1 MSDFKSILKPI
12 LPLRII
18 AFIFQIISI
27 GLSLAQP
34 VFIGL
39 LIDKINLLA
48 TPDHFQEIT
57 QLTIMLIGVSI
68 LDLIV
73 YYLKDR
79 FSKALYDGINLM
91 RDHVLSLAL
100 NQPISIFESNNIG
113 DKLNKIL
120 NDSELYA
127 KYKVYQVPS
136 TAIILIRIIA
146 IYIILFN
153 MNPALTGLLV
163 VIFSIYVI
171 IYLGINKKIRPLIGE
186 ELADYSNVMSEE
198 KSKELVLLVQCT
210 ECQHY

>member
-1 MSDFKSILKPI
+1 VHVSEFKSILKPI

-39 LIDKINLLA
+39 LIDKINLQV

-68 LDLIV
+68 LDFIV
-73 YYLKDR
+73 YYLKDHL

-120 NDSELYA
+120 NDRELYA
-127 KYKVYQVPS
+127 KYRVYQVPS

-153 MNPALTGLLV
+153 MSPALTGLLV

-171 IYLGINKKIRPLIGE
+171 IYLGINKKYVP
-186 ELADYSNVMSEE
+186 
-198 KSKELVLLVQCT
+198 
-210 ECQHY
+210 

>member
-1 MSDFKSILKPI
+1 M
-12 LPLRII
+12 
-18 AFIFQIISI
+18 
-27 GLSLAQP
+27 SLAQP

-39 LIDKINLLA
+39 LIDKINLQV

-68 LDLIV
+68 LDFIV
-73 YYLKDR
+73 YYLKDHL

-100 NQPISIFESNNIG
+100 NQPISIFERNNIG

-136 TAIILIRIIA
+136 TAIILIRIAA

-153 MNPALTGLLV
+153 MSPALTGLLV
-163 VIFSIYVI
+163 VIFSIYLI